1 MGQLSGN
8 SMNVQGT
15 GQTVG
20 DLKNLGYSQGDV
32 NSLGTSPNPFQ
43 RIAKAGLQGV
53 SQGLQNQQGQNAMQ
67 RQVGGPGPN
76 VAPFMQQPDPSGLIP
91 QGSPPAR
98 NQYFFGYGQ

>member
-8 SMNVQGT
+8 AMNVNGT
-15 GQTVG
+15 GQSVG
-20 DLKNLGYSQGDV
+20 DLKNAGYSQGDIQ
-32 NSLGTSPNPFQ
+32 SLGTSPNIFQ

-53 SQGLQNQQGQNAMQ
+53 GQGLQNQQSQNNVQ

-91 QGSPPAR
+91 PGSPPAR
-98 NQYFFGYGQ
+98 NSYFFGYGQ